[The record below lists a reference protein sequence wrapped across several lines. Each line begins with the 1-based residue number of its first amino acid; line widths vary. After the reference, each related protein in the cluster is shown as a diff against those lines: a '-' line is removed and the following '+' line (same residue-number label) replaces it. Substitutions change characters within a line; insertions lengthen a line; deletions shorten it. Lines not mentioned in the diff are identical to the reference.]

1 MAVVGVII
9 LVMCVLL
16 LALLIRKISSSKKV
30 AELLDLGNKY
40 LIEQDYE
47 QAIVTFQEVISI
59 EPKCEEAYLGLADVY
74 VAMGNYNR
82 AFDTLQKGYEQTGA
96 ERISNKIVEVRRGV
110 EEVKIR
116 QEEDKVLKGE
126 TLYEGTKDVWV
137 DFSWNLTDF
146 GVLGFNI
153 LDSNWEEVKNGIL
166 WDHELGGILHSQY
179 DLEGNHVS
187 MGSGE
192 SVSVSGEFPS
202 TVSGDYFF
210 NASYINYELR
220 TQLIWRKEGYRQF
233 FLQSLNGMP
242 FKPYSCPVA
251 PRISYEEGIE
261 FAEISEIE
269 NDTEENTFAYE
280 KTNEDIIRINKTAS
294 CKFGSYKYTEDRW
307 ETGGCYSAQM
317 IFIWDNS
324 QNMDESYRER
334 QPYIFHILAIF
345 GEDNLVSDI
354 KVTLHFR

>member
-1 MAVVGVII
+1 MKKKGRRTMAVVGVII

-137 DFSWNLTDF
+137 DFS
-146 GVLGFNI
+146 
-153 LDSNWEEVKNGIL
+153 
-166 WDHELGGILHSQY
+166 
-179 DLEGNHVS
+179 
-187 MGSGE
+187 
-192 SVSVSGEFPS
+192 
-202 TVSGDYFF
+202 
-210 NASYINYELR
+210 
-220 TQLIWRKEGYRQF
+220 
-233 FLQSLNGMP
+233 
-242 FKPYSCPVA
+242 
-251 PRISYEEGIE
+251 
-261 FAEISEIE
+261 
-269 NDTEENTFAYE
+269 
-280 KTNEDIIRINKTAS
+280 
-294 CKFGSYKYTEDRW
+294 
-307 ETGGCYSAQM
+307 
-317 IFIWDNS
+317 
-324 QNMDESYRER
+324 
-334 QPYIFHILAIF
+334 
-345 GEDNLVSDI
+345 
-354 KVTLHFR
+354 